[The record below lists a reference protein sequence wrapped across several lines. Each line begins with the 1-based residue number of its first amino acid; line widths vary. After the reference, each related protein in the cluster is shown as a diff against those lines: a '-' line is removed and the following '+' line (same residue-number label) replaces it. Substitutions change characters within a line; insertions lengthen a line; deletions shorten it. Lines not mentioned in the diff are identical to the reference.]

1 MRTGRARR
9 SCRAKPAR
17 TGRLIWRRT
26 TRRWRSETRP
36 TRPRRAACIAF
47 QARGRPGPDR
57 CRRLGTPA
65 GQAARCRE
73 WRRCSARRSR
83 PWHHVA
89 EINDQAD
96 EADERKF
103 DQPHRAGEH
112 DRRIGALVGLR
123 RGRRRQRRRIGARQC
138 RHCRRYRR
146 GCLKD
151 LAGSRLGDDRHV
163 FAACVCS
170 SCLVNCRAGRAVVP
184 AGRRAGKIVNKIQ
197 KLVM

>member
-1 MRTGRARR
+1 M
-9 SCRAKPAR
+9 PAE
-17 TGRLIWRRT
+17 GLDLIDVGDLERQQGKQLDA
-26 TRRWRSETRP
+26 ENGGDVVP
-36 TRPRRAACIAF
+36 GEAV
-47 QARGRPGPDR
+47 RGD
-57 CRRLGTPA
+57 
-65 GQAARCRE
+65 
-73 WRRCSARRSR
+73 
-83 PWHHVA
+83 HVA
-89 EINDQAD
+89 EIAD
-96 EADERKF
+96 EADQRKF

-112 DRRIGALVGLR
+112 DRRIGALVGLG

-146 GCLKD
+146 GRLKD
-151 LAGSRLGDDRHV
+151 LAGSWLGDDRHV

>member
-1 MRTGRARR
+1 M
-9 SCRAKPAR
+9 PAE
-17 TGRLIWRRT
+17 GLDLIDVGDLE
-26 TRRWRSETRP
+26 SQQGEQLDAENGGDVAP
-36 TRPRRAACIAF
+36 GEAV
-47 QARGRPGPDR
+47 RG
-57 CRRLGTPA
+57 
-65 GQAARCRE
+65 
-73 WRRCSARRSR
+73 
-83 PWHHVA
+83 HHVA
-89 EINDQAD
+89 EIDDQAD

-146 GCLKD
+146 GRLKD